1 MYFRNLF
8 RRQSR
13 LYFKKVNK
21 PILHRWYITNDK
33 KTLDRKIYLANYDN
47 CGPCG
52 KIVLKK

>member
-8 RRQSR
+8 R
-13 LYFKKVNK
+13 LYFKNGNK

-33 KTLDRKIYLANYDN
+33 TTLDRKIYLANYDH

-52 KIVLKK
+52 KIVLKNENK